1 MCPASYGADVG
12 VQSRKLRGTS
22 FWRPISVGPVED
34 HSDAWDSQHAGCVMR
49 VRKDQSFGLRSASA
63 TDVVKARRWFGEVTD
78 AVPRLNE
85 RLHDDPAG
93 G

>member
-1 MCPASYGADVG
+1 
-12 VQSRKLRGTS
+12 
-22 FWRPISVGPVED
+22 
-34 HSDAWDSQHAGCVMR
+34 MR
-49 VRKDQSFGLRSASA
+49 VRKDQSYGLRSASA